1 MGARARLSTSVP
13 GQEEQEDGEEK
24 GHAEDNEGRRI
35 QQVRHHAYGVAAV
48 LRLQDGVRIKQAAV
62 DLPSKPCASVGGGE
76 GLSAVRRLEGIV
88 AAAWSSG
95 VRSLFSN
102 HKLLSYSV
110 SHPPPIQMH
119 HRSSDRKDEARKVQ
133 PV

>member
-62 DLPSKPCASVGGGE
+62 DLPSKPCASVGGGRGFE
-76 GLSAVRRLEGIV
+76 RCSPTRGHSCGGMEQRRTLFVLE
-88 AAAWSSG
+88 
-95 VRSLFSN
+95 
-102 HKLLSYSV
+102 
-110 SHPPPIQMH
+110 P
-119 HRSSDRKDEARKVQ
+119 
-133 PV
+133 